1 MIHYI
6 YKIHFLYG
14 YPSGRYYIGRHA
26 HRGKTLENDKY
37 TGSGDFCDEYFRE
50 YGRKEGI
57 TYIKE
62 ILEINPTHKI
72 NVDRETF
79 WIGDLYKTDPLCMN
93 KIPGGEGLQNLKDV
107 ASKPVL
113 QYDLDGTLVKK
124 YSSQSEAAEALNL
137 KDSSGI
143 SKCCL
148 SKNGISAGYIW
159 RFDDDPITDITLC
172 LKNIHSVP
180 IICYNRDGIE
190 VARYDSIKDA
200 SKQTNIND
208 DAISKV
214 TLHQR
219 SSAGGFIWRKYG
231 DPLDISEIKKMKFS
245 GKRKVKQYDMN
256 WNFIKE
262 YDSLKEAADATG
274 AKWQAIQRV
283 CLGNR
288 QSTKGFRWEYVED
301 Y

>member
-1 MIHYI
+1 MIHYV
-6 YKIHFLYG
+6 YKIHFLCG
-14 YPSGRYYIGRHA
+14 YPTGRYYIGRHS
-26 HRGKTLENDKY
+26 HRGNSLDTDKY
-37 TGSGDFCDEYFRE
+37 TGSGNFCKEYFKE
-50 YGRKEGI
+50 YGKKLGV

-62 ILEINPTHKI
+62 ILEINPSTKI
-72 NVDRETF
+72 NVKREKF
-79 WIGDLYKTDPLCMN
+79 WVGDLYKTDPLCMN
-93 KIPGGEGLQNLKDV
+93 LIPGGEGLENLSDV
-107 ASKPVL
+107 SSKPIL
-113 QYDLDGTLVKK
+113 QYDLDGTLLNK
-124 YSSQSEAAEALNL
+124 YSSQLEASEKLHL
-137 KDSSGI
+137 KFSTGI

-148 SKNGISAGYIW
+148 SKQGIAHGYIW
-159 RFDDDPITDITLC
+159 RFEDDPLINLNEQ
-172 LKNIHSVP
+172 LKTIRSVP
-180 IICYNRDGIE
+180 IICYNRDGKEI
-190 VARYDSIKDA
+190 ARYDSIKDA

-231 DPLDISEIKKMKFS
+231 DPLNISEIKNLKFS

-262 YDSLKEAADATG
+262 YNSLKEAADATG

-288 QSTKGFRWEYVED
+288 QSTKGYRWEYVED